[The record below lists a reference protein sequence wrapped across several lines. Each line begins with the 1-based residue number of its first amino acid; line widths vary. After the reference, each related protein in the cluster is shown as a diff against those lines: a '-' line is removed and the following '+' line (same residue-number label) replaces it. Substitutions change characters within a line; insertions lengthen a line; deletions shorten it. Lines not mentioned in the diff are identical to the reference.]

1 MANSNSIDIDMT
13 PMIDIVFQLITFFMV
28 VINFDA
34 ADADERVRMA
44 ISDLARPP
52 KVKPTGELVLQMGF
66 DRVTNRGGQ
75 TRKDGPFLFYSGEKI
90 PVPSFDRVFR
100 PMLDREFQ
108 IEKLKGN
115 LDSDGKAHTP
125 VVIRADAECPT
136 GDVQKLIQVCQ
147 QAGYEKFALK
157 AMQPE

>member
-90 PVPSFDRVFR
+90 TVQSFDRVFR

-115 LDSDGKAHTP
+115 LDSDGKTRTP